1 MQEIERAYR
10 AEVKTHGFDAIFTGN
25 GGDNVFCY
33 MHSAAPIVDRL
44 RSAHASRGVARTFV
58 DMCQVTQCDLAK
70 MMRATL
76 SLLVRRSP
84 REPGRDMRLI
94 GGDRQGREWSPLTT
108 HGLGEVVGRR

>member
-33 MHSAAPIVDRL
+33 LHSAAPIVDRL
-44 RSAHASRGVARTFV
+44 RSAHARRGVARTFV
-58 DMCQVTQCDLAK
+58 DMCRVTQCDLAT

-84 REPGRDMRLI
+84 RERSEEHTYELQSLI
-94 GGDRQGREWSPLTT
+94 RISSA
-108 HGLGEVVGRR
+108 VF